1 MAEKKNQ
8 HLVPV
13 CYLSSFIA
21 EKSGLQSQN
30 LEFEAGV
37 YVNSKTL
44 DSGWKM
50 KGVKNKV
57 FTKSYY
63 YNLPEDDPN
72 NPYIENYLAS
82 VESKYLKNLKK
93 VEKREIDNK
102 VLSFLSYFT
111 MLQLIRVEKFIKET
125 QDVWDQIAQWGNKVS
140 GDNQLEEMLQ
150 NIVKKQIPVSDLGDI
165 PHSNA
170 YIIYNNTKFPF
181 ISSDNPVI
189 RKRVNKEDL
198 SMIIPNSLID
208 QKVKNSHE
216 SMLFLFPLTPSIAY
230 ISCDLLRSDKIIE
243 FCDNNLVNIFYL
255 NYWSILNAYNNVY
268 SSIQE
273 PIKGEAKLSHHL
285 KMAKHGVYIKVYT
298 ENDRVI
304 LNGELVPSDE
314 NTLSITCETDNEF
327 SKLQLGAKVSLVE
340 VIENGCSIR
349 GMRHC
354 SVQGLDLNTG
364 LIVIESDFKLP

>member
-13 CYLSSFIA
+13 CYLSPFIA
-21 EKSGLQSQN
+21 EKSGSQSQN
-30 LEFEAGV
+30 PEFEAGV
-37 YVNSKTL
+37 YVNSKML

-93 VEKREIDNK
+93 VDEREIDNK
-102 VLSFLSYFT
+102 VLSFLSYFM

-125 QDVWDQIAQWGNKVS
+125 QGVWDQIAKWDNEFS
-140 GDNQLEEMLQ
+140 DDNQLESRLE
-150 NIVKKQIPVSDLGDI
+150 NIVKKQIPVSDFGDI
-165 PHSNA
+165 SHSNA

-189 RKRVNKEDL
+189 RKKVNKDDL
-198 SMIIPNSLID
+198 SMVIPNSFID
-208 QKVKNSHE
+208 QKVQNSQE
-216 SMLFLFPLTPSIAY
+216 SIFFFFPLTPWIAY
-230 ISCDLLRSDKIIE
+230 ISCDLIQADKIIE
-243 FCDNNLVNIFYL
+243 FDDNNLKNIFYL
-255 NYWSILNAYNNVY
+255 NYWSILNADNSVY
-268 SSIQE
+268 SSIKE
-273 PIKGEAKLSHHL
+273 PIKGEAELSHIL
-285 KMAKHGVYIKVYT
+285 KIAKHGVYIRVYT
-298 ENDRVI
+298 ENHRLI
-304 LNGELVPSDE
+304 LSGTSVLSDE
-314 NTLSITCETDNEF
+314 SSVSITCEISDDLL
-327 SKLQLGAKVSLVE
+327 KLELGERVSFIE
-340 VIENGCSIR
+340 VIENGCSII

-354 SVQGLDLNTG
+354 FVKDLDINSG
-364 LIVIESDFKLP
+364 SIVIKSILNF